1 MPSTIPRRRLA
12 LATAALI
19 SPSLPAQVIID
30 PITVQ
35 ASAVGPRVAEQR
47 LESPLPFVG
56 LDREEFTERPNA
68 NRLGD
73 VINRLPGVFMGGPPT
88 ENKDIRLRG
97 LDKEFTRFQY
107 GAVQLPGAGEKREF
121 QVNRLSPFSVG
132 AVRALRSPTAEF
144 ESDGIAGRVIADP
157 RPIPEARRLE
167 LLGHVGGVDDFDGED
182 WRASLGLGGPIAGP
196 FSANLFL
203 DATRFPLQKEKTKTK
218 LNPDGSLKEREIED
232 EDKPTRSYNVTA
244 DLRYRYDSGAVHLR
258 PMYLELE
265 EDKDKRKVKIKA
277 DGSEELELE
286 DELKEQTTL
295 GATLENEHFFL
306 NGMALETRVSYFETD
321 ETKDKD
327 KAAFK
332 AGALD
337 KTEIEDE
344 DKEDAFWEARSALTV
359 PFELGLPHTVKLG
372 AHGRLRERFRDKTKV
387 EISPD
392 GSTSDKTNPKD
403 NYEIEEDYVAGF
415 IQDELALAPRWTL
428 LPGLRVEWVEQT
440 ARSGAG
446 LERDETFLDVNPS
459 AHLAWRTTDRLTLK
473 LSGARTLNRPKFD
486 EIAPF
491 REERGDRFVE
501 GNPELEPARAWNV
514 DLSGLYHSNDLTLG
528 LALFYK
534 DINDVIEEAG
544 TGEVIDG
551 KDVFRIQNVGDGRI
565 WGVELEQR
573 LHFALLSPSLEGLS
587 LWSNQAVFDSELTDA
602 SGRERP
608 FNEQPESIINGGVD
622 YHLAATGSTLSVAV
636 KRIGE
641 LQKVGGQG
649 EDETE
654 AARTTLDL
662 KATQSLGRRAEVF
675 FEALNLTDAEK
686 QKTKIQPNGEI
697 ELEEESVGR
706 FFRVG
711 LRARF

>member
-1 MPSTIPRRRLA
+1 MPRIAPRRHLA
-12 LATAALI
+12 LATAALV
-19 SPSLPAQVIID
+19 SPALPAQEIID
-30 PITVQ
+30 PITVR
-35 ASAVGPRVAEQR
+35 ASANGPSVPDQR

-56 LDREEFTERPNA
+56 VDREEFTERPNA

-107 GAVQLPGAGEKREF
+107 GDVQLPGAGEKREF

-157 RPIPEARRLE
+157 RPIPESRRVE
-167 LLGHVGGVDDFDGED
+167 LLGHVGGVDDLDGED

-203 DATRFPLQKEKTKTK
+203 DATRFPLQKEKDKTK
-218 LNPDGSLKEREIED
+218 LAPDGSLKEREIED

-244 DLRYRYDSGAVHLR
+244 DLRYRYGSGAIHLR

-265 EDKDKRKVKIKA
+265 EDKDKRKLKIKA
-277 DGSEELELE
+277 DGSRELELE

-295 GATLENEHFFL
+295 GASLENEHFFL
-306 NGMALETRVSYFETD
+306 NGAALETRVSYFETD
-321 ETKDKD
+321 ETKDKE
-327 KAAFK
+327 KPKFK
-332 AGALD
+332 DGVLD

-344 DKEDAFWEARSALTV
+344 EKEDSFWEARSAVTV
-359 PFELGLPHTVKLG
+359 PFQAGVGHNLKLG
-372 AHGRLRERFRDKTKV
+372 AHGRLRERFRDKTKI

-403 NYEIEEDYVAGF
+403 HYEIDEDYIAGF

-428 LPGLRVEWVEQT
+428 LPGVRVEWLQQT

-459 AHLAWRTTDRLTLK
+459 VHLAWRTTDRLTLK

-491 REERGDRFVE
+491 REEKGDRFVE
-501 GNPELEPARAWNV
+501 GNPELEPARAWNL

-528 LALFYK
+528 VALFYK
-534 DINDVIEEAG
+534 DIDDVIEEAD
-544 TGEVIDG
+544 TGEVVDG
-551 KDVFRIQNVGDGRI
+551 KDVFRVENVGDGWIRGI
-565 WGVELEQR
+565 ELEQR
-573 LHFALLSPSLEGLS
+573 LHLGLLVPALDGLS
-587 LWSNQAVFDSELTDA
+587 LWANESVFDSELTDA

-608 FNEQPESIINGGVD
+608 FNEQPGTIINGGMD
-622 YHLAATGSTLSVAV
+622 YHLAATGTRLSVAV

-641 LQKVGGQG
+641 LQKAKEDG
-649 EDETE
+649 EEETE
-654 AARTTLDL
+654 DARTTLDL
-662 KATQSLGRRAEVF
+662 KATQSLGSRAEVF

-686 QKTKIQPNGEI
+686 EKTKIRPNGEI

-706 FFRVG
+706 FFRIG